1 LMSQVETSTQTTTP
15 KTLPGASRGSR
26 LKTRVEDVL
35 RTFEWTWAKAVL
47 FSLGFVFF
55 ILISTSV
62 LPSFWLYFADSELRW
77 DGASAQRLIFFEAP
91 GQLLFYL
98 RDAVAMG
105 LATGPIIT
113 VLIVASILQNWRRK
127 LRGQTD
133 SRPTGGYR

>member
-1 LMSQVETSTQTTTP
+1 MSQVESTTPTQTR
-15 KTLPGASRGSR
+15 KE
-26 LKTRVEDVL
+26 RVEAFL
-35 RTFEWTWAKAVL
+35 KAFEWSWTTAVV
-47 FSLGFVFF
+47 FSLGLVFF
-55 ILISTSV
+55 LLISTSV